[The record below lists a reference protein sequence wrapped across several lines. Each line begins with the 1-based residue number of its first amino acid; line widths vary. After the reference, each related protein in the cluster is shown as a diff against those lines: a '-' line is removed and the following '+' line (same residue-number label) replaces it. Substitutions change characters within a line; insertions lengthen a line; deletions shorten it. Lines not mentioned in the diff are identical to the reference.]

1 MRRSICDFRLKQK
14 DIQQMHSAEVA
25 IAKAQAAAD
34 EKREAEKEVAEL
46 KKYKD
51 FRERNEEERDLII
64 QAAKACMFDT
74 KTNELLPAAKQD
86 RANFARCMT
95 VAAQLTA
102 QIKPLSDSNQPD
114 KDDKPGIDR
123 AIEIMKARNDARTKP
138 GS

>member
-1 MRRSICDFRLKQK
+1 
-14 DIQQMHSAEVA
+14 MHSAEVA

-34 EKREAEKEVAEL
+34 EKREVAKEVAEL

-51 FRERNEEERDLII
+51 FRERNEEEHNLVML
-64 QAAKACMFDT
+64 AAKACMFEIDAEK
-74 KTNELLPAAKQD
+74 KTIKKLLPSAQQD

-123 AIEIMKARNDARTKP
+123 AIEEMKARNDARTKP
-138 GS
+138 RS